1 MTNLVRSLFVLAAAA
16 CAGAPNAAFAQTQ
29 RSGGEAQKFMQQYQ
43 QIAGEKAALQ
53 AQVEKMK
60 KDLDAA
66 HAALASMTKERD
78 ALKAHAG
85 GSAAAVALLT
95 ASKASAEK
103 SVETYK
109 QRQDELVA
117 RFRETATNLKEVEA
131 DRNKLQKELGER
143 KAEFDKCAASNLELY
158 EINSELLNRYSHVG
172 LFTKAEASEPF
183 TRITRTRIENLV
195 DEYRARAQELR
206 VKKTAP

>member
-1 MTNLVRSLFVLAAAA
+1 MPKHVEALILVAAAA
-16 CAGAPNAAFAQTQ
+16 SAAAPSAVFAQTQ

-43 QIAGEKAALQ
+43 QISGEKAALQ
-53 AQVEKMK
+53 AQVEKLK

-66 HAALASMTKERD
+66 NAGLAAMTKERD
-78 ALKAHAG
+78 ALKAQAG
-85 GSAAAVALLT
+85 GSAAVVAQLT
-95 ASKASAEK
+95 ASKASADK

-143 KAEFDKCAASNLELY
+143 KAEFDKCASSNLELY
-158 EINSELLNRYSHVG
+158 EINSDLLNRYAHVG

-195 DEYRARAQELR
+195 DEYRQRALELR
-206 VKKTAP
+206 VKKPAP